1 MEMEGKAN
9 PGLLPDVA
17 GKERV
22 KVGCCAFVVVQ
33 KKYFALGREYGQ
45 HEKFFQRDWRDQV
58 HLGLGGAGQMV

>member
-33 KKYFALGREYGQ
+33 KKYFALGKEYGQ
-45 HEKFFQRDWRDQV
+45 HEIFF
-58 HLGLGGAGQMV
+58 